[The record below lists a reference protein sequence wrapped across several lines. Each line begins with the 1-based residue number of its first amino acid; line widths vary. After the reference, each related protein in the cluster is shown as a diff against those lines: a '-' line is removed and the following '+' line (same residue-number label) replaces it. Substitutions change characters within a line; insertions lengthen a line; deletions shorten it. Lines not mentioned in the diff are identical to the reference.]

1 MFDFLKRE
9 IRVTRNI
16 DECNKIRELL
26 LENNIQTYVITNT
39 LTNPGRGRFNLE
51 TDPFIFM

>member
-26 LENNIQTYVITNT
+26 LCLLYKSDAADE
-39 LTNPGRGRFNLE
+39 L
-51 TDPFIFM
+51 

>member
-39 LTNPGRGRFNLE
+39 LTNP
-51 TDPFIFM
+51 

>member
-16 DECNKIRELL
+16 DECNKIRGGVTEIKPLKK
-26 LENNIQTYVITNT
+26 
-39 LTNPGRGRFNLE
+39 
-51 TDPFIFM
+51 